1 MNEFSQGS
9 DEWLQIRK
17 GKFTAS
23 EVHRLMGI
31 KGLGK
36 TGETYIFEKVTEEL
50 GGTIPPVFSKAMEH
64 GTLTEPFAKRHYEL
78 AFDCTILEYPFFT
91 APWCDQA
98 GCSPDGIVEGK
109 ELGIEI
115 KSPYSPAN
123 HIAHLMITSP
133 QELKEQKPE
142 YYWQVQCCLAVTG
155 LKEWDFVSYHEDFSG
170 KLRMSVLTVA
180 ANEADIALLK
190 SRIGEAVEM
199 KNKIIAKIK
208 ARLA

>member
-1 MNEFSQGS
+1 LNEFSQGS

-78 AFDCTILEYPFFT
+78 AFDCTIVDKPFLI
-91 APWCDQA
+91 AEWCDQA

-109 ELGIEI
+109 ELGVET
-115 KSPYSPAN
+115 KCPMNPTN
-123 HIAHLMITSP
+123 HIQHLMIISD
-133 QELKEQKPE
+133 QELKDQKPE

-180 ANEADIALLK
+180 ANESDIALLK
-190 SRIGEAVEM
+190 SRIGEAVEI